1 MTIVPSDLR
10 VSLVQTNVHWHA
22 AEQNR
27 EHFDALIDP
36 LVGKSDLVVLPETF
50 TSGFT
55 QAPQDIAESMDGP
68 SIRWMQAYARKANAA
83 LCGSMAMRDGE
94 QFFNRFV
101 FVHPDGKVDH
111 YDKRHRF
118 GLGGETERYSAGDRR
133 VVITYRGWRLFPQVC
148 YDLRFPVYS
157 RNDLGYDAA
166 IYVANWPTPRTAAW
180 RALLRARAIE
190 NQAFVVAVNR
200 VGQDGNGI
208 SYSGASAAIG
218 PEGDDLVDLGDEPR
232 VETFTLRRQRLVDF
246 RTRFP
251 FLADQDRFEIL
262 SS

>member
-1 MTIVPSDLR
+1 MSEATPDLR
-10 VSLVQTNVHWHA
+10 VTLVQTNVHWHA
-22 AEQNR
+22 AEQNC
-27 EHFDALIDP
+27 EHFAALINP
-36 LVGKSDLVVLPETF
+36 LVGKTDLVVLPETF

-55 QAPQDIAESMDGP
+55 QSPQKVAESMDGP
-68 SIRWMQAYARKANAA
+68 VVKWMKDFTAKAGCA
-83 LCGSMAMRDGE
+83 LCGSMAIRDGE
-94 QFFNRFV
+94 RFFNRFV
-101 FVHPDGKVDH
+101 FVQPDGRVDH

-118 GLGGETERYSAGDRR
+118 GLGGETERYSAGNRR
-133 VVITYRGWRLFPQVC
+133 MVIDYRGWRLFPQIC

-157 RNDLGYDAA
+157 RNDLGYDMA

-208 SYSGASAAIG
+208 DYSGASAAIG
-218 PEGDDLVDLGDEPR
+218 PEGDDLVDLGDQPGVHTVTIE
-232 VETFTLRRQRLVDF
+232 RQRLVDF

-262 SS
+262 A